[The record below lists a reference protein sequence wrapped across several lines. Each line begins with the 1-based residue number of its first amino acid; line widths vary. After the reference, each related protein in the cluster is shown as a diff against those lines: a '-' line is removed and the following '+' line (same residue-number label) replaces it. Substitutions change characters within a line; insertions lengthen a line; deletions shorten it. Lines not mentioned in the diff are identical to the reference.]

1 MVSVGGRDLV
11 VIVAQ
16 LLEGAVEGVFALL
29 TLVLLV
35 KGLCGVVVVELVV
48 AMGQVVGVVYTLEGG
63 VVVELGVDVL
73 CHFGGGH
80 LKHFDQHH
88 LLLGETLLLDEALL
102 LFLY

>member
-1 MVSVGGRDLV
+1 
-11 VIVAQ
+11 
-16 LLEGAVEGVFALL
+16 
-29 TLVLLV
+29 
-35 KGLCGVVVVELVV
+35 
-48 AMGQVVGVVYTLEGG
+48 MGQVVGIVDTLEGG